1 MCFGTMASHDA
12 RNGFEWKTGNAT
24 RLGQPRRIRGCR
36 LGLLAMAFCIT
47 APASAADEVVMSA
60 AQITTIGIRLLKLDT
75 PAPAAG
81 VAYSA
86 RVVLPRSREQ
96 IVSAAVNGMVD
107 QVLVED
113 HALVRAGQP
122 LLRLNSHE
130 FGELQL
136 KLLET
141 SNLARVADSTL
152 AREKSLVAEGIV
164 PQRRVLEAQAAA
176 SSARAAQQQAG
187 AALRLVGADEATIA
201 RIAAGRVQE
210 RLELRAPRAG
220 TILSIEVKP
229 GQRVADADPLLRMAE
244 LGSLW
249 LDIDMPAALADA
261 WDRAATLQVVGR
273 DATARPLSVSAQVG
287 GSQTATLRAE
297 VVSGVGALRPGE
309 FVQVQVPLRAGGD
322 AWQLPNAAVAH
333 HDERAVVF
341 VRVPAGFVARDVR
354 VVSESAQG
362 IGVTGAFKT
371 GDEVAVAGTI
381 ALKAAWLGES
391 GAEEE

>member
-1 MCFGTMASHDA
+1 MCFGSTASNDA
-12 RNGFEWKTGNAT
+12 SCRIEPQRDNNKC
-24 RLGQPRRIRGCR
+24 RSPRIRDLR
-36 LGLLAMAFCIT
+36 LAALAAALCLT
-47 APASAADEVVMSA
+47 VPAWAADGIAMNA
-60 AQITTIGIRLLKLDT
+60 AQIQAIGVQFVKLDA

-86 RVVLPRSREQ
+86 RVVLPRSKEQ

-107 QVLVED
+107 QVLVDD
-113 HALVRAGQP
+113 HAIVRAGQP
-122 LLRLNSHE
+122 LLRLNSPQ

-141 SNLARVADSTL
+141 TNLVRIAGSTL
-152 AREKSLVAEGIV
+152 AREQSLVAEGIV
-164 PQRRVLEAQAAA
+164 PERRALEAQAAA
-176 SSARAAQQQAG
+176 SNARAARQQAS
-187 AALRLVGADEATIA
+187 AAVRLAGADEATVA
-201 RIAAGRVQE
+201 RIAAGQVLD

-229 GQRVADADPLLRMAE
+229 GQRVAEADPLLRMAE

-249 LDIDMPAALADA
+249 LDIDMPATQADT
-261 WDRAATLQVVGR
+261 WDRSATLQVVGR
-273 DATARPLSVSAQVG
+273 VATAKPLSVSAQVN

-297 VVSGVGALRPGE
+297 VVSGVDTLRPGE
-309 FVQVQVPLRAGGD
+309 FVQVQVPMRAGGE
-322 AWQLPNAAVAH
+322 AWQLPNAAVVHQEA
-333 HDERAVVF
+333 RTVVF
-341 VRVPAGFVARDVR
+341 ARVPSGFVAKDVH

-362 IGVTGAFKT
+362 VSVAGPFKA
-371 GDEVAVAGTI
+371 GDEVAVAGTS

>member
-1 MCFGTMASHDA
+1 MCFGSTASHDV
-12 RNGFEWKTGNAT
+12 RNGIEWKKDGGT
-24 RLGQPRRIRGCR
+24 RPERFSRTRGHG
-36 LGLLAMAFCIT
+36 LALLAVALCMT
-47 APASAADEVVMSA
+47 ASVWAADDVAMTA
-60 AQITTIGIRLLKLDT
+60 AQIQAIGIQLVKLDV

-86 RVVLPRSREQ
+86 RVVLPRSKEQ

-113 HALVRAGQP
+113 HAIVRAGQP

-141 SNLARVADSTL
+141 TNLARVAGSTL

-164 PQRRVLEAQAAA
+164 PERRALEAQAAA
-176 SSARAAQQQAG
+176 SNARAAQQQAS
-187 AALRLVGADEATIA
+187 AAVRLAGADEATIA
-201 RIAAGRVQE
+201 RIVAGQVQD
-210 RLELRAPRAG
+210 RLELRAPRTG

-244 LGSLW
+244 LGTLW
-249 LDIDMPAALADA
+249 LDIDMPAAQADT
-261 WDRAATLQVVGR
+261 WDRTATLQVVGR
-273 DATARPLSVSAQVG
+273 DATARPLSVSAQVN

-297 VVSGVGALRPGE
+297 VVSGVDTLRPGE
-309 FVQVQVPLRAGGD
+309 FVQVQVPMRAGGE
-322 AWQLPNAAVAH
+322 AWQLPNAAVVH
-333 HDERAVVF
+333 QDTRTVVF
-341 VRVPAGFVARDVR
+341 ARVPSGFVAKDVH

-362 IGVTGAFKT
+362 VSVTGPLKT

-381 ALKAAWLGES
+381 ALKAAWLGAS

>member
-1 MCFGTMASHDA
+1 MGFGLTASHDA
-12 RNGFEWKTGNAT
+12 RNAFERKKDGVT
-24 RLGQPRRIRGCR
+24 RFGHPFKRRGHR
-36 LGLLAMAFCIT
+36 LALLAVVFCMT
-47 APASAADEVVMSA
+47 APVWAADDVAMTS
-60 AQITTIGIRLLKLDT
+60 AQIQAIGIRLVKLDAPT
-75 PAPAAG
+75 PAAG

-86 RVVLPRSREQ
+86 RVVLPRSKEQ
-96 IVSAAVNGMVD
+96 IVSAAVSGMVD

-113 HALVRAGQP
+113 HAIVRAGQP
-122 LLRLNSHE
+122 LLRLNSPE

-141 SNLARVADSTL
+141 TNQSRVAGSTL

-164 PQRRVLEAQAAA
+164 PERRALEAQATA
-176 SSARAAQQQAG
+176 SNARAAQQQAS
-187 AALRLVGADEATIA
+187 AAVRLAGADEATVA
-201 RIAAGRVQE
+201 RIAAGKVQD

-249 LDIDMPAALADA
+249 LDIDMPADQADT
-261 WDRAATLQVVGR
+261 WDRTATLQVVGR
-273 DATARPLSVSAQVG
+273 DVTAKPLSVSAQVN

-297 VVSGVGALRPGE
+297 VVSGVDALRPGE

-322 AWQLPNAAVAH
+322 AWHLPNAAVVH
-333 HDERAVVF
+333 QDTRTVVF
-341 VRVPAGFVARDVR
+341 VRVPAGFVARDVH

-362 IGVTGAFKT
+362 VSVTGPFKT
-371 GDEVAVAGTI
+371 GDEVAVVGTI